1 MAELTIMAAIEQ
13 ICQEKKLSQE
23 QVLGAIEMAL
33 ASAYRRDFGNKLQ
46 NIVVEFDPKTGKM
59 KVFDEKTV
67 VEDLPEEPSSAS
79 DEATEGKEEE
89 PKKQEEAEKG
99 EDEEEKRRFNPKLE
113 IQISEV
119 GKDSTWYNTDPKAK
133 KIKMEDVIRQEL
145 EIPAEFGRIA
155 AQTAKQVIIQRLR
168 EAERETIF
176 ERYQTQVE
184 TVINGVI
191 QRKEGRTVFID
202 LSDAT
207 AVLPY
212 FEQVPSEK
220 YYTDQKIKVYILAVN
235 KTPKGPEIIVSR
247 RHPDILKDLFAL
259 EIPEVANGVVEIKA
273 IAREAGARSKVAV
286 WTKEESIDPI
296 GAAIGQRGVRI
307 QTIINEIG
315 GEKIDIIEYSDD
327 PEKFIANSL
336 APAKASSLKIYKKE
350 KSAVVKLKKNQ
361 LSLAIGKAGQNVR
374 LASQLTGWKI
384 EIKEEKTKDKEETPK
399 ESKLPTG
406 QAKKEETKEKI
417 EKKKDKETTKKK
429 KKEDEKEKTDTK
441 KSTKKETKEKEKT
454 ESASAASSAE
464 VTLASPKPS
473 AERGSATK
481 AEKAAANKKKKKD
494 KEKDKEKEKEE
505 KDEEK
510 SSKS

>member
-1 MAELTIMAAIEQ
+1 MPEPTIMAAIEQ

-67 VEDLPEEPSSAS
+67 VEDLPEE
-79 DEATEGKEEE
+79 KEEE
-89 PKKQEEAEKG
+89 ELKKKEREGEEEKK
-99 EDEEEKRRFNPKLE
+99 EDEEEKRRFNPKSE

-119 GKDSTWYNTDPKAK
+119 DKNAWYNTDPKAK
-133 KIKMEDVIRQEL
+133 KIKIEDVIRQEL

-220 YYTDQKIKVYILAVN
+220 YYTDQKLKVYILAVN

-247 RHPDILKDLFAL
+247 RHPDILKNLFAL

-273 IAREAGARSKVAV
+273 MAREAGARSKVAV
-286 WTKEESIDPI
+286 WTSEESIDPI

-336 APAKASSLKIYKKE
+336 APAKVSSLKLNKKE
-350 KSAVVKLKKNQ
+350 KSAVVKLPKNQ

-374 LASQLTGWKI
+374 LASQLTGWRI
-384 EIKEEKTKDKEETPK
+384 EVKEEKTKDKEET
-399 ESKLPTG
+399 
-406 QAKKEETKEKI
+406 KKEETKEKA
-417 EKKKDKETTKKK
+417 EKKKDKKTAKKK
-429 KKEDEKEKTDTK
+429 KKE
-441 KSTKKETKEKEKT
+441 KSSSIKASKDKQEENKKT
-454 ESASAASSAE
+454 E
-464 VTLASPKPS
+464 K
-473 AERGSATK
+473 
-481 AEKAAANKKKKKD
+481 
-494 KEKDKEKEKEE
+494 